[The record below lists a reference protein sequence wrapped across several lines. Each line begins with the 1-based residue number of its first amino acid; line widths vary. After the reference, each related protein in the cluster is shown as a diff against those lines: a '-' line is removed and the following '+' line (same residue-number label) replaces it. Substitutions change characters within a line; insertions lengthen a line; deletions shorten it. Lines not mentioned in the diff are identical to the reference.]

1 MAGVE
6 WSGSGGALRP
16 PDMLN
21 ILLEPFQRWAA
32 GQGCGI
38 VIRGGEEVASCS
50 FADDVVLIAPG
61 REKLLTL
68 VSGYLEWCRL
78 LGLRVQ
84 EAKTQVWTNKPD
96 GRRFRVGAVDVDLA
110 KVFKIVKIVI
120 GEEPWAS
127 EEHYKQRAEDA
138 KLMTSRLGSLAVP
151 VGLKSRIWRAAPLAK
166 ALYGCE
172 VRDITP
178 KMLEPL
184 AVAARAVFCASSP
197 VCVVRQWAAP
207 EALMGKPVGDLAF
220 REPMVEM
227 RCRQLRWLQRLTN
240 SVDRVGRLHRALA
253 TENIGDADPLWKEPT
268 RALEA
273 ACRHLGCKV
282 SVNWDGW
289 LVSRESWPRLRE
301 VPPLD
306 AEVVLVTREDPVVD
320 RAAFTDGSVK
330 ASGGGAA
337 AVSVDGDRTEKRH
350 IQSPRSSTHCELAA
364 IELSV
369 DVLEKEAVYTDSLA
383 SLHILGGFASWPIGR
398 QLRCQER
405 TTVRKILCCRRLKLL
420 EKVKAHRTDPMV
432 MVDPKAWFNV
442 RADLEA
448 DRAAIGGA
456 DIVEWQE
463 DSRFADAVLLIDSDG
478 RRISSV
484 DSWAEEVLWQKRCA
498 EMVARRPQTLGKL
511 YEGRAFDWKSSNVIL
526 RTPGIAEGH
535 WNYWAPPGVAK
546 WVVRARVGALAT
558 SERRRKTDGRKG
570 PGGGPAEAAHCP
582 CCPEVKE
589 DDMHMLT
596 GCPGTGTDGV
606 VEDFLTFWG
615 ETLHEVKVSPK
626 EQFSPTK
633 CWGESWKLQLAV
645 GLIPMQLRELCLMV
659 FSRESTLIHVL
670 QKVSVKMGSWLAD
683 RMRDREARRAVNGVP
698 QRARGEQPLPGLS
711 AREVRETLRVTMD
724 DATPSAV
731 PAHGD
736 ARMRWASNSAKEWIL
751 SLARGVLEDG
761 PTGVQL
767 LATWENQTGEEFT
780 KDPPAPVVAR
790 INSWGVFLAR
800 TMSTLIP
807 HTKSVQGRVS
817 RWGVVLRDAV
827 DANVWRTEKEE
838 AERGRVVRPRAQLR
852 AAVDLVGWINQFE
865 AADCVDAAE
874 SDEAAS
880 GLALLT
886 LWELEHGM
894 RFPAQGS
901 GIYFVKAFARALGIA
916 LKSAKEPF
924 RLCATAYVKRPLA
937 QNMTPVRHMRFPI
950 AIRRPLG
957 HAFWPA
963 WKEALVSLLRS
974 RRDRGIRVARRG
986 GRGGE
991 AVAGAAPEGLSPGAS
1006 DRRTRR

>member
-1 MAGVE
+1 M
-6 WSGSGGALRP
+6 
-16 PDMLN
+16 
-21 ILLEPFQRWAA
+21 
-32 GQGCGI
+32 
-38 VIRGGEEVASCS
+38 
-50 FADDVVLIAPG
+50 
-61 REKLLTL
+61 
-68 VSGYLEWCRL
+68 
-78 LGLRVQ
+78 
-84 EAKTQVWTNKPD
+84 
-96 GRRFRVGAVDVDLA
+96 
-110 KVFKIVKIVI
+110 
-120 GEEPWAS
+120 
-127 EEHYKQRAEDA
+127 
-138 KLMTSRLGSLAVP
+138 
-151 VGLKSRIWRAAPLAK
+151 
-166 ALYGCE
+166 
-172 VRDITP
+172 
-178 KMLEPL
+178 
-184 AVAARAVFCASSP
+184 
-197 VCVVRQWAAP
+197 
-207 EALMGKPVGDLAF
+207 
-220 REPMVEM
+220 
-227 RCRQLRWLQRLTN
+227 
-240 SVDRVGRLHRALA
+240 
-253 TENIGDADPLWKEPT
+253 
-268 RALEA
+268 
-273 ACRHLGCKV
+273 
-282 SVNWDGW
+282 
-289 LVSRESWPRLRE
+289 
-301 VPPLD
+301 
-306 AEVVLVTREDPVVD
+306 
-320 RAAFTDGSVK
+320 
-330 ASGGGAA
+330 
-337 AVSVDGDRTEKRH
+337 
-350 IQSPRSSTHCELAA
+350 
-364 IELSV
+364 
-369 DVLEKEAVYTDSLA
+369 
-383 SLHILGGFASWPIGR
+383 
-398 QLRCQER
+398 
-405 TTVRKILCCRRLKLL
+405 
-420 EKVKAHRTDPMV
+420 
-432 MVDPKAWFNV
+432 
-442 RADLEA
+442 
-448 DRAAIGGA
+448 
-456 DIVEWQE
+456 
-463 DSRFADAVLLIDSDG
+463 
-478 RRISSV
+478 
-484 DSWAEEVLWQKRCA
+484 
-498 EMVARRPQTLGKL
+498 
-511 YEGRAFDWKSSNVIL
+511 
-526 RTPGIAEGH
+526 
-535 WNYWAPPGVAK
+535 
-546 WVVRARVGALAT
+546 AT

-626 EQFSPTK
+626 EQFSPTR

-724 DATPSAV
+724 DAAPSAV

-894 RFPAQGS
+894 KFPAQGS

-937 QNMTPVRHMRFPI
+937 QNMTPVRHVRFPI

-963 WKEALVSLLRS
+963 WKETLVSLLRS

-986 GRGGE
+986 RCERRGRGRGGAGRTEPSRDEDEEVREE
-991 AVAGAAPEGLSPGAS
+991 ATEDSSSVPANNDSKVGDDDDTDGDDDDDDDDADDGEDDNDDEEESSSAGESDEEGFKCPHCPRVFQAKQNATRHARECVRNPRNAAKLAAMPTDFVCPQCGMGFRARARLATHLGVNKCRVAGQKRRRSRNGTRERERRVRQRRSAEAARGRKRRREEAEDEVAARKRGVSSRPALVPGTAGRSERRRGGRGGRASVAGHGRATEGGGVPHRAG
-1006 DRRTRR
+1006 RGP